1 MFQIERKCSGT
12 KIVPNLTKT
21 SQSEQKF
28 FQIEQKMLSYKRNKK
43 GAAQRTAQGT
53 AQWTAKRTGKETTQG
68 TVQGSAQGTSQGTHK
83 ILVSPCIFF
92 SM

>member
-1 MFQIERKCSGT
+1 MFGNKNCSKSNKNFPIRT
-12 KIVPNLTKT
+12 KI
-21 SQSEQKF
+21 

-92 SM
+92 LCDSL

>member
-12 KIVPNLTKT
+12 KIVPNLTKI
-21 SQSEQKF
+21 SQYEQKN

-43 GAAQRTAQGT
+43 GAAQRTA
-53 AQWTAKRTGKETTQG
+53 KRTGKETTQG
-68 TVQGSAQGTSQGTHK
+68 TVQGSAQGTAQGTHN

-92 SM
+92 LCDSL

>member
-12 KIVPNLTKT
+12 KIVPNLTKNF
-21 SQSEQKF
+21 QSEQNF

-43 GAAQRTAQGT
+43 GAAQRTA
-53 AQWTAKRTGKETTQG
+53 KRTGKETTQG
-68 TVQGSAQGTSQGTHK
+68 TVQGSAQGTAQGTHK